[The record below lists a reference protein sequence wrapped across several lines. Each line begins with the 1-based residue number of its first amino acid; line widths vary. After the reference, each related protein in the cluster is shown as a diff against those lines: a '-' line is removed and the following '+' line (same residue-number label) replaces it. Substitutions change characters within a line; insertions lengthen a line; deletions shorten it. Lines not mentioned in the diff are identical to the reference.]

1 LHPTFLQED
10 NVLKLVITE
19 KPSVAQAVSKVIGAY
34 KREDGYMEGSGYI
47 VSWCVGHL
55 VELAE
60 PQDYDERYAK
70 WRFEDLPILPE
81 DWKTVV
87 SSATKKQYGI
97 LKKLMHRED
106 VDSVI
111 NACDAGREGEAIFR
125 MVYEKAGC
133 KKPMHRLWVS
143 SMEDTAIRAGF
154 DHLRSGSEYD
164 RLYHASSCR
173 NKSDWLVGIN
183 ATRLFTTQYGRKLTV
198 GRVQTPTLAMLVERK
213 AQIEHFKKET
223 YYKVH
228 ISGEEYKL
236 TADEQMSNAAAKA
249 LAEKCNGKSATI
261 TKAESVK
268 KSSKPPKLYDL
279 TTLQREANRYYGF
292 TAKQTLDY
300 TQKLYEAKLVTYPRT
315 DSQYLTEDMEAPALG
330 IVSVLLSKIPF
341 VVQTDFTP
349 EIRHTVDNKKVSDHH
364 AIIPT
369 MESTK
374 TDIKLLSKEEQAIY
388 YLIAQRLIC
397 TSAEPMQYFERTV
410 TAECEGTGFSA
421 RGKTVV
427 RKGWTAIEETFS
439 SYAVVKKQKKEEDD
453 AIMIPEEA
461 KKGKI
466 IPSVTAEVTE
476 HFTSPPKP
484 YTEDTL
490 LSAMERAGNG
500 EFEKET
506 EKKGLGT
513 PATRASIIE
522 KLVSA
527 GYATRKGRQITAS
540 DDAVNM
546 IEILPDVVTS
556 PRLTAEWEN
565 KLLQME
571 KGSISESEF
580 MDSIVELV
588 KTLISDYSNV
598 GEDARRVFAADNTA
612 ESIGICPRCGNTV
625 AERKLSYCCMANNCD
640 FVLWKENKFMQ
651 SIGLSFT
658 KKVAVALVSGGGY
671 AAKNLTSKKT
681 GNKYSAKITLTENG
695 GKYPSYNMELINE
708 RKKGTER

>member
-1 LHPTFLQED
+1 M
-10 NVLKLVITE
+10 KLVITE
-19 KPSVAQAVSKVIGAY
+19 KPSVAQTVAKVIGAY
-34 KREDGYMEGSGYI
+34 RREDGYIEGSGYI

-55 VELAE
+55 VELAQ
-60 PQDYDERYAK
+60 PQEYDEKYEK

-81 DWKTVV
+81 QWKTVV
-87 SSATKKQYGI
+87 SAATKKQYGV

-106 VDSVI
+106 VESVI

-133 KKPMHRLWVS
+133 KKPMLRLWIS
-143 SMEDTAIRAGF
+143 SMEDTAIKAGF
-154 DHLRSGSEYD
+154 DNLRPGCEYD
-164 RLYHASSCR
+164 RLYSAASCR
-173 NKSDWLVGIN
+173 NKADWLVGIN
-183 ATRLFTTQYGRKLTV
+183 GTRLFTSQYGKKITV

-213 AQIEHFKKET
+213 EQIEHFVKEA

-228 ISGEEYKL
+228 ISGEGYKL
-236 TADEQMSNAAAKA
+236 TAEEQMDETAAKA
-249 LAEKCNGKSATI
+249 LAERVEGKTATI
-261 TKAESVK
+261 IKAESTE
-268 KSSKPPKLYDL
+268 KSTKPPKLYDL
-279 TTLQREANRYYGF
+279 TTLQREANRYYGY

-315 DSQYLTEDMEAPALG
+315 DSQYLTDDMESSTLA
-330 IVSVLLSKIPF
+330 IVSALCSQMPF
-341 VVQTDFTP
+341 ATKADFVPNISHVT
-349 EIRHTVDNKKVSDHH
+349 DNKKVSDHH

-374 TDIKLLSKEEQAIY
+374 ADIKTRSIEERAVY
-388 YLIAQRLIC
+388 YLIAQRLLC
-397 TSAEPMQYFERTV
+397 ASAESMRYFERTI
-410 TAECEGTGFSA
+410 TAECEGATFTA
-421 RGKTVV
+421 KGKTILH
-427 RKGWTAIEETFS
+427 KGWTAIEEAFS
-439 SYAVVKKQKKEEDD
+439 SFAIAKKKKNEEDEI
-453 AIMIPEEA
+453 IMIPENA
-461 KKGKI
+461 KSATTIQNVK
-466 IPSVTAEVTE
+466 PDVTE

-500 EFEKET
+500 EFDKET

-527 GYATRKGRQITAS
+527 GYATRKGKQITAS

-546 IEILPDVVTS
+546 IEILPEVVTS
-556 PRLTAEWEN
+556 PMLTAEWEN

-571 KGSISESEF
+571 KGTISESEF
-580 MDSIVELV
+580 MESITELV
-588 KTLISDYSNV
+588 KTLISDYSNIS
-598 GEDARRVFAADNTA
+598 EDARRVFATENAA
-612 ESIGICPRCGNTV
+612 ESIGVCPRCGNV
-625 AERKLSYCCMANNCD
+625 VEERKLSYCCMAKGCD

-651 SIGLSFT
+651 SIGLNFT

-671 AAKNLTSKKT
+671 IAKNLISKKN

-695 GKYPSYNMELINE
+695 GKYPAYHMELLQE
-708 RKKGTER
+708 RKKEKER